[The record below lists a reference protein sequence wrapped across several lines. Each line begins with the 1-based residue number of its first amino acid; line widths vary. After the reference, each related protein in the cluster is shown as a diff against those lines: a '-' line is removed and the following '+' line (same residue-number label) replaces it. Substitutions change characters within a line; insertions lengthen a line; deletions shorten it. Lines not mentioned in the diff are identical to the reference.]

1 VTDGKSG
8 TSVARTKSSRS
19 DKARNRHST
28 FNQIELR
35 LRTGDGKVDSKL
47 IHDSFRGELINQ
59 EQAYLL
65 MRRYAE
71 KIEVHTIEVFTDLL
85 TGVGTSKVMS
95 RALELLYRDFRLKRP
110 QKPND
115 PTCARLIFFDMDG
128 LSYLNNK
135 YGHAVGDLALKTLA
149 EGIRHSLR
157 DADLVTRETKGG
169 DEFRALIKA
178 LSPDILDLAY
188 ERLEK
193 HVHEGF
199 KMTFSYVDPEDGITK
214 TETYLVT
221 AGIGYADVS
230 RDTVDTI
237 TARELTHFAD
247 MACNQD
253 KEARGKRRK
262 P

>member
-1 VTDGKSG
+1 MTDGKGG

-19 DKARNRHST
+19 NKTKTWHST
-28 FNQIELR
+28 FSQIETR

-47 IHDSFRGELINQ
+47 IHDSFRGELITQ

-71 KIEVHTIEVFTDLL
+71 KIEVHTVEVFTDLL
-85 TGVGTSKVMS
+85 TGVGTSRVMS

-115 PTCARLIFFDMDG
+115 PSCARLIVFDMDG
-128 LSYLNNK
+128 LKELNDT
-135 YGHAVGDLALKTLA
+135 YGHGVGDLALKTLA
-149 EGIRHSLR
+149 EGIRKSLR
-157 DADLVTRETKGG
+157 GDDLVTRENKGG

-188 ERLEK
+188 ERLERN
-193 HVHEGF
+193 VHEGF
-199 KMTFSYVDPEDGITK
+199 NMNFSHIDSDGVTK
-214 TETYLVT
+214 TESYLVT
-221 AGIGYADVS
+221 AGIGCADVS

-253 KEARGKRRK
+253 KEDRGKRRK

>member
-1 VTDGKSG
+1 MVEAKGVANVTKTRSG
-8 TSVARTKSSRS
+8 RS
-19 DKARNRHST
+19 DKAKTRHST

-35 LRTGDGKVDSKL
+35 LRTGEGKVDSKL
-47 IHDSFRGELINQ
+47 IHDSFRGELITQ

-71 KIEVHTIEVFTDLL
+71 KVEVHTIEVFTDLL
-85 TGVGTSKVMS
+85 TGVGTSRVMS
-95 RALELLYRDFRLKRP
+95 KALELLYRDFRLKRP
-110 QKPND
+110 QKANE

-128 LSYLNNK
+128 LSFLNNK
-135 YGHAVGDLALKTLA
+135 YGHGVGDLALKTLA
-149 EGIRHSLR
+149 EGIRKSLR
-157 DADLVTRETKGG
+157 GADLVTRETKGG

-193 HVHEGF
+193 NVHDGF
-199 KMTFSYVDPEDGITK
+199 KMTFSYVDPADGATK
-214 TETYLVT
+214 TESYLVT
-221 AGIGYADVS
+221 AGIGYADVT
-230 RDTVDTI
+230 RETVDKI

-247 MACNQD
+247 IACNKD
-253 KEARGKRRK
+253 KEDRGKRRK